1 MTALDAG
8 GRVAHAGIMTHADLT
23 FRSAN
28 PDDAAAIRALVRAAY
43 AKCIPIIGR
52 EPRPMQADYEA
63 AVREHDFEL
72 AQRDGE
78 MIALIE
84 TMLHDD
90 HLWIENIAVAPVA
103 QGQGLGTLL
112 LERSEARAHAADRPE
127 LRLLTNGKMDVN
139 IALYR
144 RVGFNLDKEEP
155 FGDGTVVYMSK
166 RLTG

>member
-1 MTALDAG
+1 MSIETSLA
-8 GRVAHAGIMTHADLT
+8 
-23 FRSAN
+23 FRSAA
-28 PDDAAAIRALVRAAY
+28 PGDAAAIRVLVRAAY
-43 AKCIPIIGR
+43 AKWVPVLGR

-63 AVREHDFEL
+63 AVREHDFDIAE
-72 AQRDGE
+72 RDGA

-84 TMLHDD
+84 TMLRDD

-112 LERSEARAHAADRPE
+112 LERSEARARAAGRQE
-127 LRLLTNGKMDVN
+127 LRLLTNGRMAAN

-144 RVGFNLDKEEP
+144 RVGFSLDKEEP

-166 RLTG
+166 RLP